1 MLLVVAPSQA
11 KCGPKEG
18 NGKGLRPTTDIQ
30 RLKLNAPLTLICRLF
45 DILVDSDKT
54 AAHILSIMNKH
65 KYPGEVSFMPLNRL
79 QSKAQQ
85 YPTTSVSTMSVKP
98 QFTNSHYSARNDGVQ
113 RKSVYSLPFR
123 QAVARMF

>member
-1 MLLVVAPSQA
+1 MLLVVAPCQA
-11 KCGPKEG
+11 KCGPKKG
-18 NGKGLRPTTDIQ
+18 SGKGLRPMTDIQ

-98 QFTNSHYSARNDGVQ
+98 QFTNSHYSVKNDQV
-113 RKSVYSLPFR
+113 
-123 QAVARMF
+123 

>member
-1 MLLVVAPSQA
+1 MLLVVALSQA
-11 KCGPKEG
+11 KCGPKKG
-18 NGKGLRPTTDIQ
+18 SGKGLRPMTDIQ

-98 QFTNSHYSARNDGVQ
+98 QFTNSLYSARNDGVQ
-113 RKSVYSLPFR
+113 RKSVYSLPFG

>member
-1 MLLVVAPSQA
+1 MLLVVAPCQA

-30 RLKLNAPLTLICRLF
+30 WLKLNAPLTLICRLF

-98 QFTNSHYSARNDGVQ
+98 HFTNSHNSVKNDQVQ
-113 RKSVYSLPFR
+113 RKSVLQLAIRASCS
-123 QAVARMF
+123 

>member
-1 MLLVVAPSQA
+1 MFLVVALCQA

-18 NGKGLRPTTDIQ
+18 NGNGLRPMTDIQ

-85 YPTTSVSTMSVKP
+85 YPSTSVSTMSVKP
-98 QFTNSHYSARNDGVQ
+98 QFTNSHYNVKNDEVQ
-113 RKSVYSLPFR
+113 RKSVFG
-123 QAVARMF
+123 QAVARMY

>member
-1 MLLVVAPSQA
+1 MLLVVALSQA
-11 KCGPKEG
+11 KCGPKKG
-18 NGKGLRPTTDIQ
+18 SGKGLRPMTDIQ

-85 YPTTSVSTMSVKP
+85 YPTTSVSTMLVKP
-98 QFTNSHYSARNDGVQ
+98 QFTNSYYSVKNHRVQ
-113 RKSVYSLPFR
+113 RKSVLQLAI
-123 QAVARMF
+123 QASCS

>member
-1 MLLVVAPSQA
+1 MVEW
-11 KCGPKEG
+11 KGE
-18 NGKGLRPTTDIQ
+18 GLRPTADIEQ
-30 RLKLNAPLTLICRLF
+30 LKLNIPLTLICRMF

-85 YPTTSVSTMSVKP
+85 YPTTSVSTMAVKS
-98 QFTNSHYSARNDGVQ
+98 Q
-113 RKSVYSLPFR
+113 
-123 QAVARMF
+123 

>member
-1 MLLVVAPSQA
+1 MLLVVALSQA
-11 KCGPKEG
+11 KCGPKKG
-18 NGKGLRPTTDIQ
+18 SGKGLRPMTDIQ

-98 QFTNSHYSARNDGVQ
+98 QFTNSYYSVKNHQVQ
-113 RKSVYSLPFR
+113 RKSVLQLAI
-123 QAVARMF
+123 QASCS

>member
-1 MLLVVAPSQA
+1 MLLVVALSQA
-11 KCGPKEG
+11 KCGPKKG
-18 NGKGLRPTTDIQ
+18 SGKGLRPMTDIQ

-98 QFTNSHYSARNDGVQ
+98 QFTNSYYSVMNHRVE
-113 RKSVYSLPFR
+113 RKSVLQLAI
-123 QAVARMF
+123 QASCS

>member
-11 KCGPKEG
+11 KCGLKEG

-30 RLKLNAPLTLICRLF
+30 WLKLNAPLTLICRLF

-98 QFTNSHYSARNDGVQ
+98 HLQTASIVQGMTGCKESQFIACHSG
-113 RKSVYSLPFR
+113 KL
-123 QAVARMF
+123 

>member
-1 MLLVVAPSQA
+1 MLLVVALSQA
-11 KCGPKEG
+11 KCGPKKG
-18 NGKGLRPTTDIQ
+18 SGKGLRPMTDIQ
-30 RLKLNAPLTLICRLF
+30 RLKLNAPLTLIYRLF

-85 YPTTSVSTMSVKP
+85 YPTTSVSTMLVKP
-98 QFTNSHYSARNDGVQ
+98 QFTNSYYSVKNHRVQ
-113 RKSVYSLPFR
+113 RKSVLQLAI
-123 QAVARMF
+123 QASCS

>member
-1 MLLVVAPSQA
+1 MLLVVAPCQV
-11 KCGPKEG
+11 KCAPKKG
-18 NGKGLRPTTDIQ
+18 SGKGLRPMTDIQ
-30 RLKLNAPLTLICRLF
+30 RLKVNAPLTLICRLF

-98 QFTNSHYSARNDGVQ
+98 QFTNSHYSVKNDRVQ
-113 RKSVYSLPFR
+113 RKSVLQLAI
-123 QAVARMF
+123 QASCS

>member
-1 MLLVVAPSQA
+1 MLLVVALSQA
-11 KCGPKEG
+11 KCGPKKG

-30 RLKLNAPLTLICRLF
+30 QLKLNAPLTLICRLF

-98 QFTNSHYSARNDGVQ
+98 QFTNSHYSVKNDQV
-113 RKSVYSLPFR
+113 
-123 QAVARMF
+123 